1 MEQSIIIKKFMKS
14 YGQTQ
19 ILKDISF
26 EAKAGRVTVFA
37 WVQME
42 LVKVQPYVSY

>member
-1 MEQSIIIKKFMKS
+1 MEQSIAIKHLCKS

-26 EAKAGRVTVFA
+26 EAKAGRVTAFA
-37 WVQME
+37 DHA
-42 LVKVQPYVSY
+42 